1 MNART
6 DLTLFDY
13 KQATKKACRH
23 WSFYGTDLWYRLSL
37 SRDQYGFALRILISV
52 VKIVQHAVIGI
63 VVESNMARVV
73 NLSGQMGLA
82 IQ

>member
-1 MNART
+1 MVQT
-6 DLTLFDY
+6 
-13 KQATKKACRH
+13 
-23 WSFYGTDLWYRLSL
+23 LWYRLSL